1 MLALTLLLTVASPHP
16 APMTQ
21 GPIRADTFAYRAMFY
36 RAAPG
41 QLLEL
46 IELLKERVRTSRAAG
61 EPEPLLA
68 RHSQGDHWDLLY
80 LQPIASVSAYH
91 DPARRTRWEQA
102 AATSGLSEADFGRR
116 ADLLVAWQEELFVAG
131 PALVEFQSRNSG
143 AGFYH
148 LEVFLAL
155 AGQRQALHRQRLMEN
170 EYLAAIGRPTN
181 LVFTRLGGAS
191 WDLFTLGYYENLQ
204 HYATP
209 AMVTAEQEEAA
220 ATAAGFQSRN
230 HIGSYLRTFLA
241 GHHDTLLGRVV
252 VP

>member
-1 MLALTLLLTVASPHP
+1 MLTLLLALAAP
-16 APMTQ
+16 AATPAM
-21 GPIRADTFAYRAMFY
+21 PIAFRADTFAYRAVFY

-46 IELLKERVRTSRAAG
+46 IELLKTRVRTSRAGG
-61 EPEPLLA
+61 EAEPLLA

-80 LQPIASVSAYH
+80 LQPIGSVSAYH
-91 DPARRTRWEQA
+91 DPGRMTRWARA
-102 AATSGLSEADFGRR
+102 ASASGLSEAEFARQSEP
-116 ADLLVAWQEELFVAG
+116 LVAWREELFVAG
-131 PALVEFQSRNSG
+131 PEVAEFQAQNAA

-155 AGQRQALHRQRLMEN
+155 AGQRGALHQQRLMEN
-170 EYLAAIGRPTN
+170 EFLAAIGRPTN
-181 LVFTRLGGAS
+181 HVFTRLGGAA
-191 WDLFTLGYYENLQ
+191 WDLFTLGYYQNLQ

-209 AMVTAEQEEAA
+209 ANVTAAQEDAA

-241 GHHDTLLGRVV
+241 SHHDTLLGRVV

>member
-1 MLALTLLLTVASPHP
+1 MLSLTLLLALASPHAAATMLP
-16 APMTQ
+16 VE
-21 GPIRADTFAYRAMFY
+21 RADTFAYRAVFY

-46 IELLKERVRTSRAAG
+46 IDLLKQRVLTSRTAG
-61 EPEPLLA
+61 EAEPLLA

-80 LQPIASVSAYH
+80 LQPIGSVSAYH
-91 DPARRTRWEQA
+91 DPARRTRWERA
-102 AATSGLSEADFGRR
+102 ASASGLSEAEFARR
-116 ADLLVAWQEELFVAG
+116 ADALVAWQEELFVAG
-131 PALVEFQSRNSG
+131 PDLAEFQARNNG

-155 AGQRQALHRQRLMEN
+155 AGQREALHRQRLMEN
-170 EYLAAIGRPTN
+170 EFLAAIGRPTN

-191 WDLFTLGYYENLQ
+191 WDLFTLGYYRDLQ
-204 HYATP
+204 HYAAP
-209 AMVTAEQEEAA
+209 AAVTADQEEAA
-220 ATAAGFQSRN
+220 ATRAGFQSRN

-241 GHHDTLLGRVV
+241 SHHDTLLGRVQ

>member
-1 MLALTLLLTVASPHP
+1 MLTLTLLLSFALPDP
-16 APMTQ
+16 APITLS
-21 GPIRADTFAYRAMFY
+21 PIRADTFAYRAMFY

-46 IELLKERVRTSRAAG
+46 VELLKERVRTSRTAG
-61 EPEPLLA
+61 EAEPLLA

-80 LQPIASVSAYH
+80 LQPIGTVSAYH
-91 DPARRTRWEQA
+91 DPARRTRWERA
-102 AATSGLSEADFGRR
+102 ASTSGVSEAEFTRR
-116 ADLLVAWQEELFVAG
+116 ADMLVAWQEELFVAG
-131 PALVEFQSRNSG
+131 PELAEFQSRNSG

-170 EYLAAIGRPTN
+170 EFLEAIGRPTN

-209 AMVTAEQEEAA
+209 ANVTAEQEEAA
-220 ATAAGFQSRN
+220 ATRAGFQSRN

-241 GHHDTLLGRVV
+241 AHHDTLLGRVA

>member
-1 MLALTLLLTVASPHP
+1 MLFLALLLTIATPSAIAEHP
-16 APMTQ
+16 IEA
-21 GPIRADTFAYRAMFY
+21 RADSFAYRTVFY

-46 IELLKERVRTSRAAG
+46 IELLRARVQTSRAVG

-80 LQPIASVSAYH
+80 LQPIGTVAAYH
-91 DPARRTRWEQA
+91 DPARQQRWAQA
-102 AATSGLSEADFGRR
+102 AVASGLSESDFARR
-116 ADLLVAWQEELFVAG
+116 AEPLVAWREELFVAG
-131 PALVEFQSRNSG
+131 PDLAEFEARNNA

-155 AGQRQALHRQRLMEN
+155 AGQREGLHRQRLMEN
-170 EYLAAIGRPTN
+170 EFLAAIGRPTN
-181 LVFTRLGGAS
+181 LVFTRLGGAA
-191 WDLFTLGYYENLQ
+191 WDLFTLGYYQNLQ
-204 HYATP
+204 DYATP
-209 AMVTAEQEEAA
+209 AGVTPEQEEAA
-220 ATAAGFQSRN
+220 AVRAGFQSRN

-241 GHHDTLLGRVV
+241 SHHDTLLGRVM

>member
-1 MLALTLLLTVASPHP
+1 MFPLTLLFTLAIASPKPP
-16 APMTQ
+16 AEPAVL
-21 GPIRADTFAYRAMFY
+21 ADTFAYRAVFY

-41 QLLEL
+41 HLLEL
-46 IELLKERVRTSRAAG
+46 IELLKARVRTSRAAG

-80 LQPIASVSAYH
+80 LQPIGTVSAFH
-91 DPARRTRWEQA
+91 DAARQGRWARA
-102 AATSGLSEADFGRR
+102 ASGSGLPEAEFARQ
-116 ADLLVAWQEELFVAG
+116 AEQLVAWREELFVAG
-131 PALVEFQSRNSG
+131 PELGEFQQRNVG

-155 AGQRQALHRQRLMEN
+155 AGQREALHRQRLMEN
-170 EYLAAIGRPTN
+170 DFLAAIGRPTN
-181 LVFTRLGGAS
+181 HVFTRLGGAA
-191 WDLFTLGYYENLQ
+191 WDLFTLGYYQNLQ

-209 AMVTAEQEEAA
+209 TTATSEQEEAA
-220 ATAAGFQSRN
+220 AKAAGFESRN

-241 GHHDTLLGRVV
+241 SHHDTLLGRVA